1 MVKGD
6 NIFKK
11 FINSIYNLKEFPKY
25 MKEGVGKAILYA
37 LILSIFIGGA
47 KGIIKVLNFDSSSNQ
62 IIETIGE
69 DGYKFSIVDGHL
81 NLENSPLKIEKDN
94 MLIYID
100 KDININEEG
109 KLKSM
114 TVNEDAYILMLNDGI
129 ILNSNINQ
137 DSGVDAVKATYEE
150 LNLANGM
157 NNKALIEMVNNGR
170 VPIMILLFIMYMV
183 QEFIGYLFIALL
195 IAALSL
201 LPSKLFGLDI
211 KLGEL
216 FSLVIYTATF
226 PSLLVL
232 VLTILMPN
240 IPFDA
245 ARMVGIILF
254 TYIILND
261 IRKEVS

>member
-1 MVKGD
+1 
-6 NIFKK
+6 
-11 FINSIYNLKEFPKY
+11 
-25 MKEGVGKAILYA
+25 
-37 LILSIFIGGA
+37 
-47 KGIIKVLNFDSSSNQ
+47 
-62 IIETIGE
+62 
-69 DGYKFSIVDGHL
+69 
-81 NLENSPLKIEKDN
+81 
-94 MLIYID
+94 
-100 KDININEEG
+100 
-109 KLKSM
+109 
-114 TVNEDAYILMLNDGI
+114 
-129 ILNSNINQ
+129 
-137 DSGVDAVKATYEE
+137 
-150 LNLANGM
+150 
-157 NNKALIEMVNNGR
+157 
-170 VPIMILLFIMYMV
+170 MV